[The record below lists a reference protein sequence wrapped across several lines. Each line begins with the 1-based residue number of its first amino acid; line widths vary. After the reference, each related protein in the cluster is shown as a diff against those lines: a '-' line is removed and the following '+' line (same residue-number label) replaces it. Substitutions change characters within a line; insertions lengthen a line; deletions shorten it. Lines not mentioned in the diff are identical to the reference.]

1 MSRIIFTSEGMIIFR
16 YVLKALPKTFKAH
29 LIESSHSEKKIISF
43 IFGVKCIALPGLK
56 KVYCVFQVF
65 HYIPGFHN
73 FLFEIKNN
81 HFTTPEHYKVCSLY
95 RLPYRL
101 SRAQDKRKYVVEA
114 LVRLLLQLL
123 HR

>member
-43 IFGVKCIALPGLK
+43 IFGMKLPSVKKMYSVLEI
-56 KVYCVFQVF
+56 FD
-65 HYIPGFHN
+65 YIPGFHN
-73 FLFEIKNN
+73 FLFEIKNV

-95 RLPYRL
+95 RLPCRL